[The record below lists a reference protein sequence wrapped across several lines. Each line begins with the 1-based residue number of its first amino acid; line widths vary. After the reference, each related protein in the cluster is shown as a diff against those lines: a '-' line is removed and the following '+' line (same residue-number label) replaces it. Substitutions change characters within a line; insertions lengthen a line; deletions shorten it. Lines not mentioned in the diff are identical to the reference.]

1 MVCFQPGALST
12 GMSETFEI
20 IDPVEK
26 FVEAREAVSGGIES
40 ARRGRSIRTN
50 RALWLAGAAVF
61 AISTLILVH
70 TLSPRVGDA
79 LASRLNKQSA
89 SDTGS
94 DPQALILVAPPP
106 GRTVHALEPEA
117 SAADRN
123 STVANGQL
131 AEASSNPSDQVIPEA
146 DEARW
151 VKTSLAAKVHSEPSI
166 SAPILTYYPAGTEL
180 RMAGRQNGWVQI
192 VDPATSQRGWIYE
205 IYLSPGEGPEQRQ
218 VALPQEPQ
226 AAHSEQPPAQAE
238 LETPDESGISAPDP
252 STPAAK
258 SKEPRKYYGSNRHR
272 SHRAIVIR
280 FGFGRFWR

>member
-1 MVCFQPGALST
+1 
-12 GMSETFEI
+12 MSETFEI

-40 ARRGRSIRTN
+40 ARQGRATRTN
-50 RALWLAGAAVF
+50 QALWLAGTAVF

-79 LASRLNKQSA
+79 LASKLNKQSA
-89 SDTGS
+89 ADTGS
-94 DPQALILVAPPP
+94 EPHALILVAPPDQ
-106 GRTVHALEPEA
+106 TAHASKPEA

-123 STVANGQL
+123 STVASGQL
-131 AEASSNPSDQVIPEA
+131 AEASSNPPDQVIPEA
-146 DEARW
+146 DEAQW
-151 VKTSLAAKVHSEPSI
+151 VKTSLAAKMHREPSI

-180 RMAGRQNGWVQI
+180 RMAGRQNGWIQI

-205 IYLSPGEGPEQRQ
+205 IYLSPGEGPERRQ

-238 LETPDESGISAPDP
+238 LETPDENGISAPG
-252 STPAAK
+252 SSIPAAK